1 MNSDS
6 NHHQQTTALK
16 YLNAV
21 FCSILVQGAQGFV
34 VNENNIAMTGAL
46 TEASRISIPTEP
58 YDFSLEKSVIQKF
71 DEIKGED
78 ENTETANSLED
89 NEAPVSASSG
99 SPVNDTESNRNN
111 AQSSPLTSALPFLIP
126 PQENVLSSS
135 KEIFE
140 VKGAEA
146 RRYAGGPSVTMP
158 SDDVAG
164 TQNIIMFDEDSEL
177 PPLTKRR
184 PSAHVIPRSPSI
196 TSIASVPDD
205 EKDYLTKRRP
215 SAHVIPRSPSITSI
229 ASVPDDEKDYLTK
242 QRPSAHV
249 IPRSPSNTSIASAPD
264 DEKDY
269 YTYGRTDTSTL
280 SEDEEEGMPSN
291 CESSQI
297 TNVSAMRLDKAYHWE
312 AVAVAVA
319 LMNEGSVTSDS
330 TQELR
335 GISRLSEYE
344 SSDYSSATSTKSS
357 IIVKKINSMIELG
370 DWSGVVLA
378 AKRMGKRSAKK
389 AEKWKIR
396 AKSSTKPQKK
406 NDLCHDLCPW
416 PCSW

>member
-135 KEIFE
+135 T
-140 VKGAEA
+140 
-146 RRYAGGPSVTMP
+146 GGPSITIP

-164 TQNIIMFDEDSEL
+164 S
-177 PPLTKRR
+177 
-184 PSAHVIPRSPSI
+184 
-196 TSIASVPDD
+196 
-205 EKDYLTKRRP
+205 
-215 SAHVIPRSPSITSI
+215 
-229 ASVPDDEKDYLTK
+229 
-242 QRPSAHV
+242 
-249 IPRSPSNTSIASAPD
+249 
-264 DEKDY
+264 
-269 YTYGRTDTSTL
+269 
-280 SEDEEEGMPSN
+280 
-291 CESSQI
+291 SSQI
-297 TNVSAMRLDKAYHWE
+297 PSVTTTSLDKASGWE
-312 AVAVAVA
+312 AVGVAAA
-319 LMNEGSVTSDS
+319 LMNEGSETSGS

-344 SSDYSSATSTKSS
+344 SSDYSSAASTKSS
-357 IIVKKINSMIELG
+357 INEEQASTINSMVEVG

-378 AKRMGKRSAKK
+378 AKGMGTQSAKK
-389 AEKWKIR
+389 AKTSKNWR
-396 AKSSTKPQKK
+396 VRRVLGGKSSTKPQKEEDVSDD
-406 NDLCHDLCPW
+406 DL
-416 PCSW
+416 

>member
-1 MNSDS
+1 LLTLSFINF
-6 NHHQQTTALK
+6 LK
-16 YLNAV
+16 K
-21 FCSILVQGAQGFV
+21 
-34 VNENNIAMTGAL
+34 
-46 TEASRISIPTEP
+46 
-58 YDFSLEKSVIQKF
+58 EKSVIQKF